1 MMRSNLIMDTISQI
15 ALTPGKNDK
24 QAILNL
30 AMEDEQFAKTMLY
43 AYSPFITFG
52 VRPARFGGEHCS
64 DHPFYIGEWDEST
77 WQMLENLASRKLTGN
92 AALSAIGDQYSLL
105 SPRSAEL
112 LWRVLNKDMKA
123 GFTEN
128 SVNKVSKDFIPSSP
142 YCRCS
147 LPKDVDFEAWP
158 WATGVISQ
166 IKADGMYFNGIVE
179 PELVSFTS
187 RPGQPFPKEGFE
199 QLMEDFAQTFGPL
212 LTSHPEFASGLNTH
226 GELLVLDAEGN
237 VCAREVGNGL
247 INKLIKGTALSTGYK
262 LSAVL
267 WDIIPKDKAVAKGK
281 CETPYLNRLRTL
293 NGAVSMVRAMRQ
305 SNSVEVIETKVV
317 RSYEE
322 AMTHY
327 YDARRRKLEGTI
339 AKKPGMIWK
348 DGTSKDQVKL
358 KQEVPVELEVYDF
371 EEGKEGGKTAATFG
385 SLKCKT
391 SCGTLKVNVGSG
403 FTDELRAEINAN
415 RYDWIGAI
423 ITVKANEI
431 MYAKRGKIEHSLF
444 LPIFVERRF
453 DKNFADSFA
462 EVVRQFENAIQ

>member
-1 MMRSNLIMDTISQI
+1 MNSNQIMECISSI

-24 QAILNL
+24 QAFLSL
-30 AMEDEQFAKTMLY
+30 AMEDSQFGKTMLY

-52 VRPARFGGEHCS
+52 VRPARFTGEHCP
-64 DHPFYIGEWDEST
+64 DHPMYTGVWTDET
-77 WQMLENLASRKLTGN
+77 WQMLDDLATRKLTGN
-92 AALSAIGDQYSLL
+92 AALSAIGDQYSALDV
-105 SPRSAEL
+105 RSAEL

-128 SVNKVSKDFIPSSP
+128 SINKVSKDFIPSSP
-142 YCRCS
+142 YERCS

-166 IKADGMYFNGIVE
+166 IKADGMFFNGIVE
-179 PELVSFTS
+179 PTLVSFTS
-187 RPGQPFPKEGFE
+187 RQGQPFPTEGFE
-199 QLMEDFAQTFGPL
+199 GLMEAFYETFKPL
-212 LTSHPEFASGLNTH
+212 LTSHPEFANGLNTH
-226 GELLVLDAEGN
+226 GELLVLDSEGN

-247 INKLIKGTALSTGYK
+247 INKLIKGTLLPKGYE

-267 WDIIPKDKAVAKGK
+267 WDVIPKDKAVKKGQFDQ
-281 CETPYLNRLRTL
+281 PYVTRLRTL
-293 NGAVSMVRAMRQ
+293 NAAISLVQAKRLNHPIS
-305 SNSVEVIETKVV
+305 VIETRVV

-322 AMTHY
+322 AMEHY

-339 AKKPGMIWK
+339 AKKPGKIWK

-371 EEGKEGGKTAATFG
+371 EEGKEGGKTADTFG

-391 SCGTLKVNVGSG
+391 SCGMLKVNVGSG
-403 FTDELRAEINAN
+403 FTDEQRREINEN
-415 RYDWIGAI
+415 RWDWIGAI

-453 DKNFADSFA
+453 DKQFADSFA
-462 EVVRQFENAIQ
+462 EVERQFENAIK